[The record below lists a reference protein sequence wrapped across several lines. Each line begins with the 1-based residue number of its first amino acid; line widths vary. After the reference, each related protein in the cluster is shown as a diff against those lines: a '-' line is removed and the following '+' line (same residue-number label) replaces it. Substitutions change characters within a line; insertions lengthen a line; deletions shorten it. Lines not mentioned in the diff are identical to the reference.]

1 MSAHKLNPQY
11 AGYIEY
17 LKSEIGLSLSEEK
30 IALVESRLQ
39 KRLRELG
46 IMPQQYLKLVKENTD
61 ERNFFFDLA
70 TTHKT
75 DWFRE
80 SVHFEYLK
88 TIDLSYQD
96 TINIWSAASSTG
108 EEIYSLCMYINE
120 NLPDKKLRILG
131 TDISDRCVHDCETGL
146 YKKSLVDGHV
156 PKHLVLKYFHNHHAD
171 FYAFRKEKFH
181 GIKFRKFNLIHERLN
196 SKMLFD
202 VIFLRNVL
210 IYFDAKT
217 IETVI
222 MNLLPSLKN
231 QGYLILG
238 LSETITNPARFHLE
252 RVQSSI
258 YRYVKK

>member
-11 AGYIEY
+11 SGYIEF

-46 IMPQQYLKLVKENTD
+46 LMPQQYLKLVKENSD
-61 ERNFFFDLA
+61 ERSFFFDLA

-80 SVHFEYLK
+80 SIHFDFLK
-88 TIDLSYQD
+88 TIDFSMQD
-96 TINIWSAASSTG
+96 TLNIWSAASSTG
-108 EEIYSLCMYINE
+108 EEIYSLCMYLNE
-120 NLPDKKLRILG
+120 NIPNKKVRILG
-131 TDISDRCVHDCETGL
+131 TDISERCIHDCELGQ
-146 YKKSLVDGHV
+146 YKKNMVDGHV
-156 PKHLVLKYFHNHHAD
+156 PKHLVLKYFASNHSDHYS
-171 FYAFRKEKFH
+171 FKKEKFH

-196 SKMLFD
+196 SKMQFD

-217 IETVI
+217 IESVI
-222 MNLLPSLKN
+222 QNLLPSLKD
-231 QGYLILG
+231 QGLLILG
-238 LSETITNPARFHLE
+238 LSETITQPARFHLE